1 MGWLDTAVGNVFNR
15 TKDNL
20 SYRAGDTATSA
31 VLGGLSKGIGKI
43 TGDKETA
50 KKLEKCPKCKAKLE
64 PDAKF
69 CPECGY
75 KLITV
80 CAKCNVEYPV
90 GTKFCK
96 QCGEALK

>member
-1 MGWLDTAVGNVFNR
+1 MGWLDDAVGNVLNR

-20 SYRAGDTATSA
+20 SYRAGDAATGA
-31 VLGGLSKGIGKI
+31 VLGGINKGINKVKGEKDAPK
-43 TGDKETA
+43 T
-50 KKLEKCPKCKAKLE
+50 LEKCPKCKAKLE

-75 KLITV
+75 KLIV
-80 CAKCNVEYPV
+80 NCEKCSIEYQI

-96 QCGEALK
+96 KCGEALK